1 MTTEAVLAA
10 VKEIDISKIRREP
23 ATLPVTLE
31 LQGQGSPLKTLA
43 FMDNGACRSFV
54 MILKHSSTKLKS
66 NSTRIQIADGSY
78 VETLGEATCLINLR
92 EFGCLTTPIQVLK
105 VKALPLP
112 RSICSD
118 LHTLMLA
125 GRDLIYAF
133 MIDVDFS
140 GNIVKHSRVETSES
154 AFYTVSGIQNTL
166 VETRKPSVYT
176 ESAIK
181 NTLVEA
187 RSSPVYTVANP
198 FFENM
203 DESIVETLDRNRLES
218 RPVESMVKSK
228 ACQKWTF
235 SGR

>member
-1 MTTEAVLAA
+1 
-10 VKEIDISKIRREP
+10 
-23 ATLPVTLE
+23 
-31 LQGQGSPLKTLA
+31 
-43 FMDNGACRSFV
+43 
-54 MILKHSSTKLKS
+54 
-66 NSTRIQIADGSY
+66 
-78 VETLGEATCLINLR
+78 
-92 EFGCLTTPIQVLK
+92 
-105 VKALPLP
+105 
-112 RSICSD
+112 
-118 LHTLMLA
+118 MLA

-187 RSSPVYTVANP
+187 RSSPAYTVANP

-203 DESIVETLDRNRLES
+203 DESIVETLERNRLES